1 MLSKLI
7 YLATLAAPILGESYL
22 DIPDETWRQHL
33 RKSDFLSLYGSRV
46 GSQVSP
52 LKWGECTSIHA
63 YDMASG
69 KSSPTSLIVGKEVS
83 LELDVIFN
91 QEVEVKGLKTEVM
104 FTAQGATSPILLYSQ
119 DMPGTNPGKYEAGDE
134 YQDSVKWL
142 IPSFAPLGHYSF
154 SVKVHNG
161 DSSATYACLTADF
174 DIYS

>member
-1 MLSKLI
+1 MLSQLL
-7 YLATLAAPILGESYL
+7 YLATLAGPILGQSYL
-22 DIPDETWRQHL
+22 EIPDYTWRQHL
-33 RKSDFLSLYGSRV
+33 SKSEYLSLYGSTV

-52 LKWGECTSIHA
+52 LKWGECASTHA

-69 KSSPTSLIVGKEVS
+69 KSTPASLIVGQDVS
-83 LELDVIFN
+83 LDLDVIFN
-91 QEVEVKGLKTEVM
+91 EEVDVKGLKTEVM
-104 FTAQGATSPILLYSQ
+104 FTAQGATTPILLYSQ
-119 DMPGTNPGKYEAGDE
+119 DMPGTHPGKYEPGDE

-161 DSSATYACLTADF
+161 DYSATYACLTADF

>member
-1 MLSKLI
+1 M
-7 YLATLAAPILGESYL
+7 
-22 DIPDETWRQHL
+22 
-33 RKSDFLSLYGSRV
+33 SLYGSIL

-52 LKWGECTSIHA
+52 LKWGECPSAHA

-69 KSSPTSLIVGKEVS
+69 KSSPLIPIVGQEVS

-91 QEVEVKGLKTEVM
+91 LEVDVKGLKTEVM
-104 FTAQGATSPILLYSQ
+104 FTAQGATTPILLYSQ
-119 DMPGTNPGKYEAGDE
+119 DMPGTNPGKYEPGDE

-142 IPSFAPLGHYSF
+142 IPSFAPLGHYAF